1 MNITLYVN
9 SSEKNKIGKALTT
22 VDVLQGSIK
31 GESSIINPTILIEYD
46 NPTAFN
52 YVYIDAFSRYYF
64 VNDVIVVRNG
74 LLRVSLTVDVL
85 ESFAAAILSQ
95 NVIIDKNTTDFDLY
109 LPDENLLTLVK
120 TKTDIINFPSGL
132 LESGEFILITVSR
145 GNYSLMLLT
154 IGMAGVLTACNIN
167 KSCKCLIAAIILW
180 KKWKVYCKKYPSLS
194 LVIIVRVN

>member
-132 LESGEFILITVSR
+132 LESGEFILIT
-145 GNYSLMLLT
+145 
-154 IGMAGVLTACNIN
+154 AGG
-167 KSCKCLIAAIILW
+167 
-180 KKWKVYCKKYPSLS
+180 
-194 LVIIVRVN
+194 

>member
-132 LESGEFILITVSR
+132 LESGEFILIT
-145 GNYSLMLLT
+145 
-154 IGMAGVLTACNIN
+154 AGV
-167 KSCKCLIAAIILW
+167 
-180 KKWKVYCKKYPSLS
+180 
-194 LVIIVRVN
+194 